1 MGFDRQFVDQ
11 LMRETD
17 THTIGTHLI
26 LRQITII
33 ITFSAAQPSA
43 LARKGHTRNDQQIDC
58 LGRTNGAHRASECLR
73 RIRNHRFVDTE
84 RSTGHRIRPIIVELH
99 RIALD
104 PWHDDPTFEAPTPQN
119 RLGRRFV
126 GQSAETCHAPSLPKC
141 RKRLDVSEN
150 PFGCRSFLFLRQQQI
165 QPFHCMA
172 QLLFRLKIGP
182 FHKKSKSVYCYSAN
196 NGYLCACK
204 HAVRPS
210 AACNDANKDTDLHEK
225 HKLIQKTL

>member
-17 THTIGTHLI
+17 PHTIGTHLI
-26 LRQITII
+26 LRQITVVIA
-33 ITFSAAQPSA
+33 FPAAQSGA
-43 LARKGHTRNDQQIDC
+43 FARKGHTRNDQQIDC
-58 LGRTNGAHRASECLR
+58 LGRTNGTNRAAECLR
-73 RIRNHRFVDTE
+73 RIRNHRFGDTE
-84 RSTGHRIRPIIVELH
+84 RSASHRIRPIIVELH

-104 PWHDDPTFEAPTPQN
+104 PRHDDPTFEAPTTQN

-126 GQSAETCHAPSLPKC
+126 GQSAEARHAPSLPKC

-150 PFGCRSFLFLRQQQI
+150 PFGRRSFLFLRQQQI
-165 QPFHCMA
+165 QPFHRMA

-196 NGYLCACK
+196 NGYLCTRK

-210 AACNDANKDTDLHEK
+210 AAENDTNKDTDLHE
-225 HKLIQKTL
+225 